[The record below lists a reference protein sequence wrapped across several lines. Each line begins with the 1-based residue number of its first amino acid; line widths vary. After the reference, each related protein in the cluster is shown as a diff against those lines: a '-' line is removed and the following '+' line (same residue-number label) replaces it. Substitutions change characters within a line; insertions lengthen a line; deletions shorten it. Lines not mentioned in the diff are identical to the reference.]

1 MEDSN
6 AVIWTRN
13 LDVYQKNVKILSD
26 VNLEIAQGDFVYL
39 IGKTGT
45 GKSSLLRTFYA
56 DVPVVSG
63 QASVA
68 GYDLARLRTRDI
80 PYLRRKLGIV
90 FQDFQLLTDRS
101 VYDNL
106 SIVLGA
112 TDWKNKD
119 EMDYRIRQVLELVG
133 LEAKARKMPYQLSG
147 GEQQRIAIARA
158 LLNKPEI
165 ILADEPTGN
174 LDPDTSEEIMKLLVD
189 ISKAGC
195 AVLVAT
201 HDFLMIT
208 KYPSHIL
215 VCEDGQVRHEQL

>member
-56 DVPVVSG
+56 DIPVVSG

-80 PYLRRKLGIV
+80 PYRP
-90 FQDFQLLTDRS
+90 F
-101 VYDNL
+101 
-106 SIVLGA
+106 
-112 TDWKNKD
+112 
-119 EMDYRIRQVLELVG
+119 G
-133 LEAKARKMPYQLSG
+133 L
-147 GEQQRIAIARA
+147 
-158 LLNKPEI
+158 
-165 ILADEPTGN
+165 
-174 LDPDTSEEIMKLLVD
+174 
-189 ISKAGC
+189 
-195 AVLVAT
+195 
-201 HDFLMIT
+201 
-208 KYPSHIL
+208 
-215 VCEDGQVRHEQL
+215 